1 MHRFV
6 KAWRDERARVPAQ
19 AFVPM
24 SFAPGEAYQFDW
36 SHETI
41 TLQGLPLTI
50 KAAHMKLSH
59 SRMPFVRAYFR
70 ETQELVFDA
79 HDKAFRFY
87 GGVCRRGIYDNMK
100 TAVEAIFVGKARQY
114 NRRFLQM
121 CSHHLVEPVACTP
134 ASGWEK
140 GQVENQVGNLRDQL
154 FRPKPRV
161 KSLAELN
168 AWLEDQC
175 IAYAKRTQ
183 HPEFKDRTIWE
194 VFQDER
200 PSLMELRGPFDGF
213 VEKAVRAST
222 TCLIM
227 ADHNRYS
234 VDARAAG
241 RMVLVRSHAER
252 IVVLL
257 DDEIVADHPRQFR
270 RDQIIYDPWHYLPV
284 LVKKPGALRNGAPFK
299 DWDLPP
305 ALAQVRAKLKSHA
318 DGDRQFVKVLGAVLD
333 HGLAAVEAACAEAL
347 GGRHRQRRRDSHG
360 ARPAAPAGAA
370 AQHHHARCAAPEDRT
385 RGRLRPLRQH
395 KEGRLMERHEIL
407 DAMSELKLY
416 GMRASFDEIAGK
428 GLARRDE
435 IYPLIASLI
444 RAERTHRQARSISYR
459 IGGAKFPVLKDLD
472 KFVFADTPV
481 DEGQVR
487 ELATGAFLDAKRNAH
502 LHRRH
507 RHRQNPSVHRRRLG
521 RHPRP
526 RQGPVLQSRRSGQ
539 PARAGEGRRP
549 QRPPGREAAALRPH
563 RHRRTRLSAV
573 QPTRR
578 PVAVPSDQQAL
589 REHLAA
595 DHHQPRLR
603 RLAAGVRRRQDDH
616 RHARSPDPS
625 LRHHRDRQHQ
635 LAIQKPKLTK
645 PSPGPPPGLT
655 HVGAQGP
662 PTAAPLRSDARGARR
677 AGPSYAL
684 RG

>member
-1 MHRFV
+1 MIGVDQIGQIRRAFFEHGRTIKEITRELRVSRATVRKVVRSEKTEFKYARTTQPSPKLGEWAGGLTEILEAEAKLPRRERRSTQRLFEELRGRGYDGAHDSVHRFV
-6 KAWRDERARVPAQ
+6 KAWRNERVRVPAQ

-41 TLQGLPLTI
+41 TLQGLPLMI
-50 KAAHMKLSH
+50 KAAHMKLSY

-79 HDKAFRFY
+79 HDKAFLFY

-100 TAVEAIFVGKARQY
+100 TAVEAILVGKARQY

-121 CSHHLVEPVACTP
+121 CSHHLIEPVACTP

-140 GQVENQVGNLRDQL
+140 GQVENQVGNLRDHL

-183 HPEFKDRTIWE
+183 HPEFKDRTISE
-194 VFQDER
+194 VFQEER

-257 DDEIVADHPRQFR
+257 NDKVVADHPRQFR

-305 ALAQVRAKLKSHA
+305 GLAEVRAKLKSHA

-333 HGLAAVEAACAEAL
+333 HGLVAVEAACVEAL
-347 GGRHRQRRRDSHG
+347 EAGIASGDVILTVLARQRQ
-360 ARPAAPAGAA
+360 PAAPA
-370 AQHHHARCAAPEDRT
+370 
-385 RGRLRPLRQH
+385 
-395 KEGRLMERHEIL
+395 
-407 DAMSELKLY
+407 
-416 GMRASFDEIAGK
+416 
-428 GLARRDE
+428 
-435 IYPLIASLI
+435 
-444 RAERTHRQARSISYR
+444 SIT
-459 IGGAKFPVLKDLD
+459 
-472 KFVFADTPV
+472 TP
-481 DEGQVR
+481 D
-487 ELATGAFLDAKRNAH
+487 
-502 LHRRH
+502 
-507 RHRQNPSVHRRRLG
+507 
-521 RHPRP
+521 
-526 RQGPVLQSRRSGQ
+526 
-539 PARAGEGRRP
+539 
-549 QRPPGREAAALRPH
+549 ALR
-563 RHRRTRLSAV
+563 LKIE
-573 QPTRR
+573 
-578 PVAVPSDQQAL
+578 PVADCGRYDSI
-589 REHLAA
+589 
-595 DHHQPRLR
+595 R
-603 RLAAGVRRRQDDH
+603 RVA
-616 RHARSPDPS
+616 
-625 LRHHRDRQHQ
+625 
-635 LAIQKPKLTK
+635 
-645 PSPGPPPGLT
+645 
-655 HVGAQGP
+655 
-662 PTAAPLRSDARGARR
+662 
-677 AGPSYAL
+677 
-684 RG
+684 